1 MQRSRKQFERK
12 RPIIGDGYSTIGQSW
27 TSPGAGY
34 TPLPSNQYGEGWS
47 DAHYHAAKGL
57 FGFGRSNQYGEG
69 FWGDVWDGIK
79 SGANAVNKFA
89 KDTKII
95 STGLGFIPGIGGAVA
110 KTIASQTGYGKK
122 RGKKSGVRRG
132 VLRF

>member
-12 RPIIGDGYSTIGQSW
+12 RPVIGDGYSTIGQSW
-27 TSPGAGY
+27 ASPGAGY
-34 TPLPSNQYGEGWS
+34 TPLP
-47 DAHYHAAKGL
+47 
-57 FGFGRSNQYGEG
+57 SNQYGEG

-79 SGANAVNKFA
+79 SGANAVNNFA